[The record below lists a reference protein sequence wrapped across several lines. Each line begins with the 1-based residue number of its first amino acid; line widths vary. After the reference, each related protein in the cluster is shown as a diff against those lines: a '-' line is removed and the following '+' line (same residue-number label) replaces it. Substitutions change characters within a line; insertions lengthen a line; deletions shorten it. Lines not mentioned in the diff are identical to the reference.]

1 MSNINDFICGHHHYS
16 ERTLTTCCP
25 VCLQLSC
32 NAKDAEIAK
41 LKESFLQSQDARQ
54 GWLREFDGYKKTIL
68 LQQQRLSEA
77 TFIIERIGTTDAER
91 PEVIRAAENWLK
103 SKP

>member
-1 MSNINDFICGHHHYS
+1 MCVYCGEFSSAVACWPCTHLKQQVA
-16 ERTLTTCCP
+16 EACA
-25 VCLQLSC
+25 
-32 NAKDAEIAK
+32 AKDAEIAK

-77 TFIIERIGTTDAER
+77 TFIIERIGTTEAER

-103 SKP
+103 SKPS